1 MKYLIKDINKN
12 EKEELEKKGLYCYDL
27 RESDTGDEIAN
38 IEKNVFVNKVGNM
51 ITNEKIEFGKNSN
64 DFVNYLEFCMKNKQV
79 DKIEDLFE
87 MKKLDVN
94 KAIKEVTELLKNN
107 ENYEDMEICYILE
120 DMKDKNK
127 SIVIAMNDDKIIQIN
142 PITKEIM
149 DRADWEY
156 NVDDDVFG
164 MLEDN
169 KKIVYMSMM
178 MHFNMW
184 ESIKDYY
191 PEDIEYKNGTQKYLK
206 YCKENKIT
214 KEVIE
219 KATKFDDVYDAMK
232 HYKKDR
238 IKGKDDR

>member
-38 IEKNVFVNKVGNM
+38 IERKVFVSKVGNM
-51 ITNEKIEFGKNSN
+51 ITNEKIEFGKSPN
-64 DFVNYLEFCMKNKQV
+64 DFVNYFDFCMKNEQV

-87 MKKLDVN
+87 MNKLDVN
-94 KAIKEVTELLKNN
+94 KIFQEITELLKSN
-107 ENYEDMEICYILE
+107 EDYEDMEICYILE
-120 DMKDKNK
+120 DTKDKK
-127 SIVIAMNDDKIIQIN
+127 ESIVIAMKDEDIIQIN
-142 PITKEIM
+142 PFTKEIS
-149 DRADWEY
+149 DIADWAY
-156 NVDDDVFG
+156 NVDDDIFG

-169 KKIVYMSMM
+169 KKIAYMSMM

-184 ESIKDYY
+184 ESIKIYY
-191 PEDIEYKNGTQKYLK
+191 PEDIEHKKGTQKYLK

-238 IKGKDDR
+238 IKRKDDR